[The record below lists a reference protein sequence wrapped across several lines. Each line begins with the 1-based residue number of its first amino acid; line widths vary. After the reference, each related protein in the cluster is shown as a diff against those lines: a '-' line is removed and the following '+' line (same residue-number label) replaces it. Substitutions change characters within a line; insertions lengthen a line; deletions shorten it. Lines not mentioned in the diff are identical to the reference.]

1 MTRYVIYRFA
11 EGEKINLDDP
21 THIIKI
27 TSATTYKL
35 PYKDDTRKYTYVV
48 TALDRMQN
56 ESKGVKEKSD
66 YNDLERHAHFLSP
79 RHNILV

>member
-1 MTRYVIYRFA
+1 MLTWERPKGKKWGDIVTRYVIYRFA
-11 EGEKINLDDP
+11 EGEKINLNDP
-21 THIIKI
+21 SHIITI

-56 ESKGVKEKSD
+56 ESKGVKEKVR
-66 YNDLERHAHFLSP
+66 L
-79 RHNILV
+79 